1 MNTECFILFYNHEKF
16 VKDRLENLFEIFP
29 IEYITIID
37 DFSTDNTIFE
47 IEEFLSKKNIEIK
60 LIKNHSNKGILNNWK
75 YCCQLC
81 TKDFIWILEGDDLTD
96 INFFKRYLNVFKK
109 NSNLDLF
116 SGITY
121 TIDDKNKVTG
131 KQTKKIFQKLKID
144 FLLDNKLVK
153 FSELNIILSILN
165 IFPNL
170 GSLIFKKNV
179 LKSNLDLLDQE
190 LIKIEYAYDWI
201 LYYLLSKDKK
211 LNFYFDFNAINFFRI
226 HENNHSEQKDNSK
239 KIKEINRVYKLMD
252 TLNKYKQS
260 KTIEQLRNNYL
271 KTLNT

>member
-16 VKDRLENLFEIFP
+16 VKERLENLFEIFP
-29 IEYITIID
+29 LEYITIID
-37 DFSTDNTIFE
+37 DFSSDNTVFE

-60 LIKNHSNKGILNNWK
+60 LIKNSFNKGIINNWK

-96 INFFKRYLNVFKK
+96 KNFFKSYLKVLKK
-109 NSNLDLF
+109 NDNLDLF

-121 TIDDKNKVTG
+121 SIDDKNKITG

-144 FLLDNKLVK
+144 FLLDDKLVK
-153 FSELNIILSILN
+153 FSELNMILSILN
-165 IFPNL
+165 IFPNI
-170 GSLIFKKNV
+170 GSLIFKKNI
-179 LKSNLDLLDQE
+179 LKSNLDLLDQG
-190 LIKIEYAYDWI
+190 LVKIDYAYDWI

-211 LNFYFDFNAINFFRI
+211 LNFYLDFNAINFFRI
-226 HENNHSEQKDNSK
+226 HENNFSEQKDNSK

-252 TLNKYKQS
+252 YLNKHKQS
-260 KTIEQLRNNYL
+260 KIIEHLRSNYL
-271 KTLNT
+271 ETLNE